1 MDLYGGAADQPLGS
15 KFDEPLETTVHQ
27 LEDGKFAASGKL
39 TNEVEGVDRY
49 LNPSG
54 ETDWD
59 CV

>member
-1 MDLYGGAADQPLGS
+1 MDLHGGATDQPLGGR
-15 KFDEPLETTVHQ
+15 FDVPLETTVHQ

-39 TNEVEGVDRY
+39 TNEVDRY